1 MGHRVAAPSPGRL
14 VLRYYLYVAYYGWL
28 FCCHDIVPH
37 QPESAMNRHPD
48 SSLSNL
54 RNGLFRWRNCCR
66 AARKAVGQRVSRGLS
81 ENPGHR
87 GRVVVTGM
95 GKSGHIAGK
104 IAATLASTGT
114 PAFFV
119 HPAEA
124 SHGDMGMI
132 TPDDCVIALSN
143 SGATTEILTLLPLI
157 KRLNVPLISVTGEP
171 LSELAKSSDVH
182 LLASVETEAC
192 PLDLAPTSS
201 TTVALVL
208 GDALAIAVLEAR
220 GFTAEEF
227 AFAHPGGA
235 LGKRLLLRVR
245 DVMVTEKDIPLVT
258 PEATVAEALYE
269 ITQKGLGMTTVCKQD
284 GILAGVFTDG
294 DLRRVVEDA
303 GDLQAMKVAE
313 VMTESARTI
322 PPDTLAAEAMSLM
335 ERHRISSL
343 VAVDESRRYW
353 EWLRYSRCSRQ
364 AFRDRSGRTESGGD
378 RARCARC

>member
-1 MGHRVAAPSPGRL
+1 M
-14 VLRYYLYVAYYGWL
+14 
-28 FCCHDIVPH
+28 
-37 QPESAMNRHPD
+37 
-48 SSLSNL
+48 
-54 RNGLFRWRNCCR
+54 
-66 AARKAVGQRVSRGLS
+66 
-81 ENPGHR
+81 
-87 GRVVVTGM
+87 
-95 GKSGHIAGK
+95 
-104 IAATLASTGT
+104 
-114 PAFFV
+114 
-119 HPAEA
+119 
-124 SHGDMGMI
+124 
-132 TPDDCVIALSN
+132 
-143 SGATTEILTLLPLI
+143 
-157 KRLNVPLISVTGEP
+157 
-171 LSELAKSSDVH
+171 
-182 LLASVETEAC
+182 ETEAC

-294 DLRRVVEDA
+294 DLRRVVEDRA
-303 GDLQAMKVAE
+303 DLQATRVAQ

-343 VAVDESRRYW
+343 VAVDESQ
-353 EWLRYSRCSRQ
+353 EILGVVTLLSLLKAGIS
-364 AFRDRSGRTESGGD
+364 
-378 RARCARC
+378 

>member
-1 MGHRVAAPSPGRL
+1 M
-14 VLRYYLYVAYYGWL
+14 
-28 FCCHDIVPH
+28 IPH
-37 QPESAMNRHPD
+37 QTDSAMNRHPD
-48 SSLSNL
+48 SFFVESAQRTISLENNAVEQLGKQLDSA
-54 RNGLFRWRNCCR
+54 FSAACR
-66 AARKAVGQRVSRGLS
+66 QILDT
-81 ENPGHR
+81 R

-104 IAATLASTGT
+104 IAATFASTGT

-132 TPDDCVIALSN
+132 TSDDCVIALSN
-143 SGATTEILTLLPLI
+143 SGATNEILTLLPLI

-227 AFAHPGGA
+227 AFSHPGGA
-235 LGKRLLLRVR
+235 LGKRLLLRVS
-245 DVMVTEKDIPLVT
+245 DVMTIEKDIPLVT
-258 PEATVAEALYE
+258 PGATVAEALYE
-269 ITQKGLGMTTVCKQD
+269 ITQKGLGMTTVCNPD
-284 GILAGVFTDG
+284 GKLAGVFTDG
-294 DLRRVVEDA
+294 DLRRVVEDRA
-303 GDLQAMKVAE
+303 DLQATRVAE

-343 VAVDESRRYW
+343 VAVNESKRI
-353 EWLRYSRCSRQ
+353 LGVVTLLSLLQ
-364 AFRDRSGRTESGGD
+364 AGIS
-378 RARCARC
+378 

>member
-1 MGHRVAAPSPGRL
+1 
-14 VLRYYLYVAYYGWL
+14 
-28 FCCHDIVPH
+28 
-37 QPESAMNRHPD
+37 MNPHPD
-48 SSLSNL
+48 SFFVESAQRTISLENTAVEQLGKQLDSA
-54 RNGLFRWRNCCR
+54 FPAACR
-66 AARKAVGQRVSRGLS
+66 KILDT
-81 ENPGHR
+81 R

-143 SGATTEILTLLPLI
+143 SGVTTEILTLLPLI

-227 AFAHPGGA
+227 AFSHPGGA
-235 LGKRLLLRVR
+235 LGKRLLLRVS
-245 DVMVTEKDIPLVT
+245 DVMVIDEGIPLVT

-269 ITQKGLGMTTVCKQD
+269 ITRKGLGMTTVCNPD
-284 GILAGVFTDG
+284 GKLAGVFTDG

-303 GDLQAMKVAE
+303 GDLQAMRVAQ

-343 VAVDESRRYW
+343 VAVDESQ
-353 EWLRYSRCSRQ
+353 EILGVVTLLSLLKAGIS
-364 AFRDRSGRTESGGD
+364 
-378 RARCARC
+378 